1 MQRQAN
7 RVSTPGASEE
17 HSDHTPHSDD
27 SGLYGDLDAPD
38 PTEILDAKGTVTVH
52 RDRYTRV
59 LTHVASRCLV
69 RGDSEVHRVNYG
81 RIARAGLLKFRQS
94 ENVVDYV
101 TLTGLGREHVR
112 VFHPKILADNTGDDQ

>member
-81 RIARAGLLKFRQS
+81 RLADAGLLRFGQP
-94 ENVVDYV
+94 ENGVDNV
-101 TLTGLGREHVR
+101 TLTDLGRAHVR
-112 VFHPKILADNTGDDQ
+112 AFHPEILADNAGDEQ